1 MSDVKFIAANSN
13 EISDIEVV
21 QGQILALKDKTGF
34 FYDMSGTRHK
44 VNTDNEASS
53 TEAGLMS
60 ADDKAKLDTVETNSQ
75 ENIIEVVKVNGTAQ
89 TVDDNKTIDITM
101 PLVSNTY
108 DGASEDAMSGKAV
121 KAALETLDVAGTDA
135 FPAGKTIKSWT
146 QADGKVNIT
155 SQDIKITKSQISDF
169 PASLPANGGT
179 AENVSGVVAVAN
191 GGTGANNAQDARTN
205 LGLGDAASRTVTSTV
220 DNSTNL
226 PTANAV
232 KTYVDEK
239 TAGFNSYLG
248 TANSANDLSTTAKKG
263 DFYRI
268 ETAWATGMHVGDVLI
283 AEKDN
288 PAQTVDNENW
298 VLLHNDINENT
309 TYTFAGGVNRFTV
322 TPSEGSAQDVDIE
335 INVTKS
341 DIGLDKVGNFKAVS
355 TEPNQGLTEEEKA
368 AARENIGAGGGSGV
382 EILPWTDWN
391 AKTDAEKDAYGIVA
405 VENSPRKPYS
415 IAQAYVDIGRTI
427 TKAEFDQLTPTQ
439 QSTGTW
445 FVSGWT
451 F

>member
-13 EISDIEVV
+13 EIDDIEVV
-21 QGQILALKDKTGF
+21 QGQVLALKDKTGF
-34 FYDMSGTRHK
+34 FYDMSGTRYK

-53 TEAGLMS
+53 TKAGLMS
-60 ADDKAKLDTVETNSQ
+60 AADKAKLDTVEENSQ
-75 ENIIEVVKVNGTAQ
+75 ENIIEIVKVNGTAQ
-89 TVDDNKTIDITM
+89 TVDDKKTIDITM
-101 PLVSNTY
+101 PLVSDTY
-108 DGASEDAMSGKAV
+108 DGSSENAMSGKAV
-121 KAALETLDVAGTDA
+121 KAALETLDVAGTAA

-179 AENVSGVVAVAN
+179 AANVSGVVAIAN
-191 GGTGANNAQDARTN
+191 GGTGANNAQDARSN
-205 LGLGDAASRTVTSTV
+205 LGLGDAAGKTVTSTL
-220 DNSTNL
+220 DDSTNV
-226 PTANAV
+226 PTAAAV

-239 TAGFNSYLG
+239 TAGLNSYLG
-248 TANSANDLSTTAKKG
+248 AANSINDLSTTAKKG
-263 DFYRI
+263 DFYRV
-268 ETAWATGMHVGDVLI
+268 ETSWATGMHVGDVLI
-283 AEKDN
+283 AEKNN
-288 PAQTVDNENW
+288 PAQIVDSENW

-322 TPSEGSAQDVDIE
+322 TPSEGTAQNVDIE
-335 INVTKS
+335 INVTKA
-341 DIGLDKVGNFKAVS
+341 DVGLDKVGNFKAVS
-355 TEPNQGLTEEEKA
+355 TEANQGLTEEEKA
-368 AARENIGAGGGSGV
+368 AARENIGAGEGAGV
-382 EILPWTDWN
+382 EILPWSDWN

-405 VENSPRKPYS
+405 VEGSPRKPYS

-427 TKAEFDQLTPTQ
+427 TKEEFDQLTPTQ